1 MNRILLS
8 LVILFF
14 VTNLFAAAWTGST
27 SEPENMR
34 KIDGKSFY
42 VITSADEL
50 AWFAAEVNGGK
61 NTINAF
67 LANDIDADGGNW
79 TTIESF
85 GGVIDGN
92 NRTIKNFNRLF
103 INKVT
108 SSGIVKNI
116 TVERNSGYID
126 YSKNGTTS
134 DFYNS
139 KGFVAQN
146 YGLIDHI
153 TNFSKIYYGAGI
165 AYENFGTIRNCVN
178 EGIIGG
184 SDVHSFPKAGISI
197 TNNGLIEY
205 CVNNG
210 AVYGYGGGISYTN
223 NQQGIIRCCENS
235 GELRA
240 SIKRN
245 GAGNVIA
252 KYLSNDISRENGGL
266 IINSIYTT
274 SVVENNVI
282 DPYGEASNGLI
293 KNSFGK
299 TTYWLNNTKVTSTAE
314 KMQTDQF
321 AWILNTMNGT
331 AANSKVWSRT
341 NGYPIYATDDYKPIY
356 KVVFNDDGTT
366 SNRYTNY
373 KGQVSFPEDPEPA
386 EGYVFTGWY
395 NGNDVRVKPST
406 VFTSD
411 QTVNSVYVDASNVF
425 WTINFYNSDTQS
437 TLLETHQY
445 QHGSIVTYG
454 GATPTRVATAKY
466 TYTFKGWDVEP
477 TNAVEDFDYHAVYD
491 STLRS
496 YTITFN
502 DYNGSK
508 IESKSFKYGVT
519 PSCSKTPARP
529 ATVEWNYTHKG
540 WTPELASVTGEAS
553 YKATYDSAKVQY
565 KVTFM
570 NGTEIVD
577 EQMIPYGSAAVAPTN
592 VTREGH
598 KFVGWNVSFSR
609 VTEAITVKALFEELI
624 THTVDI
630 VNADGETI
638 GSVNVEEDANYTLP
652 EAPDKEGYTFDAYY
666 DGETRLGVAGDEILV
681 SANIII
687 IARYIE
693 NPKSSSSGVVKS
705 SSSKATISS
714 SSNSAMQVVVD
725 GKLEQ
730 AVAIGEALE
739 TIVFKNVQ
747 GYQRNSWNM
756 YFLNERWSGNELAIS
771 GTVPDYPSFSNYTET
786 LTINGQQYTIKLSVL
801 PSVNSSSGT
810 GYISN
815 SSGYGINSSVS
826 GNAMPVFAST
836 IVQFSVETF
845 NRNLQILG
853 AKVGSAYAIFD
864 MQGRVLKKGRVES
877 ANFNIPLVMAG
888 NFLVRVGNHTQRI
901 TIK

>member
-1 MNRILLS
+1 MPR
-8 LVILFF
+8 
-14 VTNLFAAAWTGST
+14 TGGYSIIGLNSNST
-27 SEPENMR
+27 
-34 KIDGKSFY
+34 
-42 VITSADEL
+42 T
-50 AWFAAEVNGGK
+50 
-61 NTINAF
+61 
-67 LANDIDADGGNW
+67 
-79 TTIESF
+79 
-85 GGVIDGN
+85 
-92 NRTIKNFNRLF
+92 LF
-103 INKVT
+103 IKEI
-108 SSGIVKNI
+108 SSN
-116 TVERNSGYID
+116 
-126 YSKNGTTS
+126 
-134 DFYNS
+134 
-139 KGFVAQN
+139 
-146 YGLIDHI
+146 
-153 TNFSKIYYGAGI
+153 
-165 AYENFGTIRNCVN
+165 GTIRNLSTKNWYDHSRFVDIN
-178 EGIIGG
+178 RGLINNVQIYNNSYRSFVSNNYGIISNCTYLGEIG
-184 SDVHSFPKAGISI
+184 NVTSVRDTSYFAPIATKNYGTIKFCENKGINKLQRDAYIQAFNIAGQ
-197 TNNGLIEY
+197 THY
-205 CVNNG
+205 
-210 AVYGYGGGISYTN
+210 YGGI
-223 NQQGIIRCCENS
+223 
-235 GELRA
+235 
-240 SIKRN
+240 
-245 GAGNVIA
+245 
-252 KYLSNDISRENGGL
+252 
-266 IINSIYTT
+266 
-274 SVVENNVI
+274 VVENYGQIESCVFSGQIITERNVCGSEESGCRTTKFSAI
-282 DPYGEASNGLI
+282 AEFNREGGSIISCIHKGEGSSLTNTGGKALVRENAGIIKASYSI
-293 KNSFGK
+293 PEYR
-299 TTYWLNNTKVTSTAE
+299 YWLDNVSVNSTPE

-331 AANSKVWSRT
+331 AANSKVWSRI
-341 NGYPIYATDDYKPIY
+341 NGYPVYATDGYKPIY

-570 NGTEIVD
+570 NGSEVID
-577 EQMIPYGSAAVAPTN
+577 EQMVPYGSAAVAPTN

-609 VTEAITVKALFEELI
+609 VTEALTVKALFEELV

-652 EAPDKEGYTFDAYY
+652 EAPDRDGYTFDAYY

-705 SSSKATISS
+705 SSSKATFSS

-730 AVAIGEALE
+730 AVAIGGTFEP
-739 TIVFKNVQ
+739 IVFKNVQ
-747 GYQRNSWNM
+747 SYQRNSWNM
-756 YFLNERWSGNELAIS
+756 YFLNEWQSGNELTIS
-771 GTVPDYPSFSNYTET
+771 GTLPNYLNSSNYTET
-786 LTINGQQYTIKLSVL
+786 LTINGQQYIIKLSVV

-810 GYISN
+810 EYISN
-815 SSGYGINSSVS
+815 SSANGINSSAS
-826 GNAMPVFAST
+826 GNALPVFAST
-836 IVQFSVETF
+836 IVQFSVMSF

-877 ANFNIPLVMAG
+877 ANFNIPMAMAG
-888 NFLVRVGNHTQRI
+888 NFLVRIGGRTQRI

>member
-61 NTINAF
+61 NTINAI
-67 LANDIDADGGNW
+67 LANDIDAKGGNW
-79 TTIESF
+79 TTINSF
-85 GGVIDGN
+85 GGIIDGDGKK
-92 NRTIKNFNRLF
+92 IKNVNKLF
-103 INKVT
+103 MTKLTSNGVLKKVV
-108 SSGIVKNI
+108 I
-116 TVERNSGYID
+116 E
-126 YSKNGTTS
+126 NG
-134 DFYNS
+134 N
-139 KGFVAQN
+139 GFVSQN
-146 YGLIDHI
+146 YGLIANV
-153 TNFSKIYYGAGI
+153 TNEGNYKSGAGI
-165 AYENFGTIRNCVN
+165 TSENYGTIRNCINNGVIGVN
-178 EGIIGG
+178 IKNSEYIGAE
-184 SDVHSFPKAGISI
+184 KAGIAT

-205 CVNNG
+205 STNNG
-210 AVYGYGGGISYTN
+210 AVYGMGGGIVYTN
-223 NQQGIIRCCENS
+223 NENGKIISCENKGVLGAVAETMNGQFLGVYGPDDIAYINKS
-235 GELRA
+235 G
-240 SIKRN
+240 
-245 GAGNVIA
+245 GQ
-252 KYLSNDISRENGGL
+252 
-266 IINSIYTT
+266 IITSIYTT
-274 SVVENNVI
+274 SIVH
-282 DPYGEASNGLI
+282 SNYGLI

-299 TTYWLNNTKVTSTAE
+299 TSYWLNNTNVESTVE

-321 AWILNTMNGT
+321 AWILNTTNGSVS
-331 AANSKVWSRT
+331 NSKTFSRT
-341 NGYPIYATDDYKPIY
+341 NGYPIFATDNYKPIY
-356 KVVFNDDGTT
+356 KVVFNDDGAT

-373 KGQVSFPEDPEPA
+373 KGLVTFPKDPEPA

-406 VFTSD
+406 AFTSD
-411 QTVNSVYVDASNVF
+411 QTVNAVYVDASNVF
-425 WTINFYNSDTQS
+425 WTINFYNSDAQS

-445 QHGSIVTYG
+445 QHGSIVSYA
-454 GATPTRVATAKY
+454 GATPTRATTAKY
-466 TYTFKGWDVEP
+466 TYTFKGWNVEP
-477 TNAVEDFDYHAVYD
+477 TNAVEDFDYYAVYD

-508 IESKSFKYGVT
+508 IDSKSFNYGVT
-519 PSCSKTPARP
+519 PSCSKTPTRS
-529 ATVEWNYTHKG
+529 ATAEWLYTHKG
-540 WTPELASVTGEAS
+540 WTPALDVVTGEAT

-570 NGTEIVD
+570 NGSEVID
-577 EQMIPYGSAAVAPTN
+577 EQMVPYGSAAVAPTN

-609 VTEAITVKALFEELI
+609 VTEALTVKALFEELV

-705 SSSKATISS
+705 SSSKATFSS
-714 SSNSAMQVVVD
+714 SSNSAMQVVVN

-730 AVAIGEALE
+730 TVAIGGTFEP
-739 TIVFKNVQ
+739 IVFKNVQ
-747 GYQRNSWNM
+747 SYQRNSWNM
-756 YFLNERWSGNELAIS
+756 YFLNERQSGNELTIS
-771 GTVPDYPSFSNYTET
+771 GTIPDYLNSSNYTET

-815 SSGYGINSSVS
+815 SSGYGINSSAS

-836 IVQFSVETF
+836 IEQFSVMTF
-845 NRNLQILG
+845 NRNLQISG

-877 ANFNIPLVMAG
+877 ANFNIPMAMAG
-888 NFLVRVGNHTQRI
+888 NYLVQVGNQTQRI